1 MSFPEVLSL
10 IEKLKMAGQ
19 LAELLT
25 VIDQTFALAYR
36 PHDYCEDVFYMCPK
50 HPEAAEY
57 NAYFTA
63 KNDTDCNCGAD
74 DHNAK
79 VDALKQELMAI
90 LEQPAPCAAT
100 PPLLDNGQRDY
111 FLEVL

>member
-1 MSFPEVLSL
+1 MSFPDVLSL

-25 VIDQTFALAYR
+25 IIDQMFALAYR
-36 PHDYCEDVFYMCPK
+36 PHDYCEDVFYTCPK
-50 HPEAAEY
+50 HPEYAEAGSY
-57 NAYFTA
+57 WTE
-63 KNDTDCNCGAD
+63 KVTDCNCGAD

-79 VDALKQELMAI
+79 VDALKQELMAV
-90 LEQPAPCAAT
+90 LGQPAPCAAT
-100 PPLLDNGQRDY
+100 PPLVDNDQRDY

>member
-36 PHDYCEDVFYMCPK
+36 PHDYCEDSYYTCPK
-50 HPEAAEY
+50 HPEGYVDKDQEI
-57 NAYFTA
+57 
-63 KNDTDCNCGAD
+63 KCNCGAD

-79 VDALKQELMAI
+79 VDALKQELMAV
-90 LEQPAPCAAT
+90 LGQPAPCAAT
-100 PPLLDNGQRDY
+100 PPLVDNDQRDY